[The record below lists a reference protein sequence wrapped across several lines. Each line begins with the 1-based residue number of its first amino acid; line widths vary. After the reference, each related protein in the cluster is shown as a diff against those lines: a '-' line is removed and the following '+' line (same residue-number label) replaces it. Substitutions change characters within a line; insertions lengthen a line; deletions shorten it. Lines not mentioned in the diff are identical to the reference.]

1 MADTAYSVQYKDEFI
16 QGFEQGWSV
25 LRSAVTTDAMT
36 KGNQAVFDIVD
47 SGSAS
52 AVTRG
57 VNGLIPARADN
68 ETQVALTLKEWH
80 DKPRKTSFNIFA
92 SQGDGRAKMQM
103 STRKVMN
110 RKIDDDIISA
120 LNTATNTYTGGPATL
135 ALVQGALAKLGR
147 QDVEVEDEDHIFWVA
162 SLSFRS
168 ELYQIKEFNSADW
181 VETKPLN
188 GPVQRY
194 KRWAGINWI
203 FSNRLPG
210 VGTNNEKGFLYHDA
224 AIGHAA
230 NMQEAAVSAGYN
242 EEDDYSW
249 ARSSIFMGSQVL
261 QNKGILVV
269 PHDGSAVG

>member
-16 QGFEQGWSV
+16 EGFEQGWSV
-25 LRSAVTTDAMT
+25 LRSAVTVDAQT

-47 SGSAS
+47 SGGAA

-57 VNGLIPARADN
+57 VNGTIPARADN
-68 ETQVALTLKEWH
+68 DTQVTLTLREWH

-110 RKIDDDIISA
+110 RKIDDDIIAA
-120 LNTATNTYTGGPATL
+120 LNTATNTITGGAATL
-135 ALVQGALAKLGR
+135 ALVQNALAKLGR
-147 QDVEVEDEDHIFWVA
+147 QDVEVEDEEHIFWLA
-162 SLSFRS
+162 SLSFRA

-194 KRWAGINWI
+194 KRWAGVNWA

-210 VGTNNEKGFLYHDA
+210 VGTANEKGFLFHQA

-230 NMQEAAVSAGYN
+230 NMTEASIAAGYN
-242 EEDDYSW
+242 DEDDYSW